1 MIAKAWNNGDH
12 KPSGVGYGLKIDA
25 EDRDRFFHRDWKV
38 VVLALEGKKDDVT
51 VNVRKK
57 SFWTPECRELINK
70 QVGLWLIKN
79 GKAPWPK
86 GRPPKIR
93 LEPTSGN
100 RFKAEFI

>member
-1 MIAKAWNNGDH
+1 MIATAWNNGTYN
-12 KPSGVGYGLKIDA
+12 PTGGGYGFKIDE
-25 EDRDRFFHRDWKV
+25 EDRDKFFRRDWKN
-38 VVLALEGKKDDVT
+38 VVLTLEGEKDEVT
-51 VNVRKK
+51 VNARKK

-93 LEPTSGN
+93 LEPTGGS
-100 RFKAEFI
+100 RFKAQFI